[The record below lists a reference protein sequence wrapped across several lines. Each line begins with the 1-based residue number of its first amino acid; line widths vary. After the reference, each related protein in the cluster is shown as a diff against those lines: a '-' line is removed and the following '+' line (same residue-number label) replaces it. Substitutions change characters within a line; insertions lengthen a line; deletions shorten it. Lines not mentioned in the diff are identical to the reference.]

1 MEDYNTR
8 QNGTYYNCT
17 WDFRNSQAECM
28 ALICGHVHRDYSVN
42 SSGNIRIISTVCD
55 ANSTSA
61 NAYNDLERTTGTYKE
76 QAIDIFFVDT
86 ENNTI
91 ETVRIGAGE
100 DRSFSIS

>member
-1 MEDYNTR
+1 
-8 QNGTYYNCT
+8 
-17 WDFRNSQAECM
+17 M